1 MKKSFIYTLVAL
13 VLLTISTAFV
23 ATRTIKNAGIIIL
36 ILSAV
41 KFLLVAFEFME
52 VKKAH
57 AFWKTILI
65 IYLVLFVTIM
75 SFII

>member
-1 MKKSFIYTLVAL
+1 MKKSFIYTLIAL
-13 VLLTISTAFV
+13 VVLTISTAFV
-23 ATRTIKNAGIIIL
+23 ATHTVKNAGIIIL

-57 AFWKTILI
+57 PFWKTILI
-65 IYLVLFVTIM
+65 VYLVLFVTIM

>member
-1 MKKSFIYTLVAL
+1 MKKSFIYTLIAL
-13 VLLTISTAFV
+13 VVLTVSTAFV
-23 ATRTIKNAGIIIL
+23 AKHTIKNTGIIIL
-36 ILSAV
+36 ILSAF

-65 IYLVLFVTIM
+65 IYITLFVTIM